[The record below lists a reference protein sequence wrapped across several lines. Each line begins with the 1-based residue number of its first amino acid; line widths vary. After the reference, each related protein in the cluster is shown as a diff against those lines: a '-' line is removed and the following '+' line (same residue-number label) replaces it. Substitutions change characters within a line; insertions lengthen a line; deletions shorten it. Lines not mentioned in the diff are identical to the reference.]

1 MCALLTGVQTCAVPI
16 YLRARRHRAGDGAG
30 GHPQRRP
37 VVAVPAPRRALPA
50 AAGLGAFR
58 AAVARGMHG
67 DGGRGAGAAGM
78 DWRLDRAH
86 PSVHASGVAAADH
99 WRWCRDLW
107 RGAAGAGAATA
118 PPAALNGRFC
128 CTAAILPDRVPP
140 AVPSA
145 LVGAAEAASSSRG
158 SARSQRLRTEE
169 HTSEL
174 QSLM

>member
-1 MCALLTGVQTCAVPI
+1 
-16 YLRARRHRAGDGAG
+16 
-30 GHPQRRP
+30 
-37 VVAVPAPRRALPA
+37 
-50 AAGLGAFR
+50 
-58 AAVARGMHG
+58 MHG

-140 AVPSA
+140 AVP
-145 LVGAAEAASSSRG
+145 
-158 SARSQRLRTEE
+158 RSEE

-174 QSLM
+174 HSLMRHSYAVFSLKKN